1 MTAADPLV
9 VTDTG
14 TLAVAE
20 PGGVLTIPDTTRTVT
35 EYIASHLTGLHRIA
49 GRFVYLTATVGDD
62 GHLTCDLQRVRFGGD
77 DSAVRMVLIAAPL
90 VEIPPS
96 ASYEP

>member
-1 MTAADPLV
+1 MTAVDPV
-9 VTDTG
+9 VVSDTG
-14 TLAVAE
+14 TLVVAE

-49 GRFVYLTATVGDD
+49 GRFVYITATVGDD
-62 GHLTCDLQRVRFGGD
+62 GHLTADLQRVRFGD
-77 DSAVRMVLIAAPL
+77 EDTAVRMVLIAAPL

-96 ASYEP
+96 VSHGP